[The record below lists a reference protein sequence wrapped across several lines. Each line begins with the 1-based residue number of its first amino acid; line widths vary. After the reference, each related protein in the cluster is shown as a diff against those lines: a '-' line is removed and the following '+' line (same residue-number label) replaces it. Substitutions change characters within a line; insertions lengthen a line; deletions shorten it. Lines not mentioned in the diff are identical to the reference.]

1 MKLVDDEPETRMNIA
16 DVATGLLKDG
26 SSSGDWVRA
35 SNFVAK
41 VCSQCVT

>member
-1 MKLVDDEPETRMNIA
+1 MKLVDDGPGTRMNIA

-26 SSSGDWVRA
+26 SGCDDWVHA